1 MEVVL
6 LKKLSK
12 MNSLSQ
18 YHHNTEYVGQIDKV
32 REDLMAIYI
41 NVIDP
46 DDKHIFD
53 KMEDL
58 LDQTR
63 SKLVKE
69 NSDIADK
76 YFKTRP

>member
-1 MEVVL
+1 MNN
-6 LKKLSK
+6 LSR
-12 MNSLSQ
+12 
-18 YHHNTEYVGQIDKV
+18 YHHNTEHVGQIDQV

-41 NVIDP
+41 NVISP
-46 DDKHIFD
+46 DDKEIFD

-63 SKLVKE
+63 SKLVRE